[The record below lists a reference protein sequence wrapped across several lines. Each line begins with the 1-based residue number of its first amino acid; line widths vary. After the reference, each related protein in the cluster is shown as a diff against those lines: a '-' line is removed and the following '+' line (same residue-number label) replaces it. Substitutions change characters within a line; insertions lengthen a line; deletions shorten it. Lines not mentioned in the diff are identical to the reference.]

1 MPEAGAPDLHAM
13 MQELGGSDPRMA
25 MLMQFLQP
33 QRAQAVADD
42 PALDERNAVIEDLSA
57 RLDAAEDR
65 LHRMD
70 TIARRLH
77 SLHQAASR
85 RLSELAAALGAC
97 GLCWGE
103 DDQCPG
109 CRGRGRA
116 GMVRPDPEVRAR
128 LLGARSPSRSSPQ
141 FTPMA
146 QEGEE

>member
-1 MPEAGAPDLHAM
+1 
-13 MQELGGSDPRMA
+13 
-25 MLMQFLQP
+25 MLMQFLQK
-33 QRAQAVADD
+33 QHAQAAADD

-103 DDQCPG
+103 DEHCPG

-128 LLGARSPSRSSPQ
+128 LLGARPASAPPRRPTS
-141 FTPMA
+141 MA